1 MRESIRVK
9 FLIHAPAKAIYDAWL
24 SGTEHTAMTGAK
36 ATASRLVGGEFTAW
50 DGDISGKNLLLLDGK
65 KIVQSWRSSE
75 FPEDAADS
83 VLSVQF
89 IEQNGITEVDLEHKD
104 IPPGQGVQ
112 YQSGWIEFYANPM
125 QKYFAAKFGAKPGKA
140 GKTAAAKPKKAVPK
154 KKASKAKKKVVK
166 PKSKAK
172 RTLAKTKVRSKK
184 TVAKKKGK

>member
-1 MRESIRVK
+1 MSESITVK

-24 SGTEHTAMTGAK
+24 SGAEHTAMTGAK
-36 ATASRLVGGEFTAW
+36 ATASRLVGGAFTAW

-75 FPEDAADS
+75 FPEEAADS

-125 QKYFAAKFGAKPGKA
+125 QKYFAAKFGSKPSSGKKKIVK
-140 GKTAAAKPKKAVPK
+140 KTAPKTKRKAKAAKKPAKKTVVRPKSRAKRAKPK
-154 KKASKAKKKVVK
+154 
-166 PKSKAK
+166 
-172 RTLAKTKVRSKK
+172 
-184 TVAKKKGK
+184 